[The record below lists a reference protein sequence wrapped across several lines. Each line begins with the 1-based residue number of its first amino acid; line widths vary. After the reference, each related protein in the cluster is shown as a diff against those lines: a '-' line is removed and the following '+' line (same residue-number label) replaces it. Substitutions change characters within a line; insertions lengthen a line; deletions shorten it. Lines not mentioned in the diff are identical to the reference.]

1 MTLYAQLSAIRIA
14 AAITIQRFFR
24 GYLMRKKHGG
34 VLFRMLAEKKLVV
47 AAVIDHLVDELM
59 AEVCSFLGHVILV
72 VT

>member
-1 MTLYAQLSAIRIA
+1 
-14 AAITIQRFFR
+14 
-24 GYLMRKKHGG
+24 MRKKHGG